1 MDKGTKYNIPSLIAL
16 RAFEAAGRHECFT
29 KAAQELSVTQSAIS
43 RQIKLL
49 EDQLGI
55 KVFDR
60 NGRNVKLSREGRKLH
75 LIVTDA
81 FGRLAEGARTAR
93 RTDDSK
99 TLVISMESVFAMKWL
114 APRLVDLM
122 STHPE
127 IDLRLSS
134 PTKEQDLNGEGVDA
148 AIIYGKEEST
158 RADKEELFRG
168 EFFPVCSPAI
178 ANGIHA
184 LSTPL
189 DLAGATLLHGSFKED
204 WRQWLLE
211 AGYPQIDCSQGP
223 RFSDEGALIQAAIS
237 GLGVGLGRS
246 LLVEGDLATG
256 GLIEPFDIR
265 VTSSRS
271 TWLAVP
277 RSGMPH
283 PHLALFRSW
292 LKETLARDGHGDS
305 PERPEISNPAHHPDG
320 QTDTRPDMTSGF
332 NPVQSTRAA
341 PSRQIPETC
350 LPGGD

>member
-1 MDKGTKYNIPSLIAL
+1 MDKKSKYRIPSLIAL

-29 KAAQELSVTQSAIS
+29 KAAEELSVTQSAIS

-49 EDQLGI
+49 EDQLGV

-75 LIVTDA
+75 ITVVDA
-81 FGRLAEGARTAR
+81 FGRIEEGANTAR
-93 RTDDSK
+93 QTDDSK

-122 STHPE
+122 SSHPE

-134 PTKEQDLNGEGVDA
+134 PTNGLDLNSEGVDA
-148 AIIYGKEEST
+148 AIIYGKEKSIK
-158 RADKEELFRG
+158 ADKEELFRG
-168 EFFPVCSPAI
+168 EFFPVCSPAM

-184 LSTPL
+184 LSSPL
-189 DLAGATLLHGSFKED
+189 DLASATLLHGSFKED

-211 AGYPQIDCSQGP
+211 AGYPQIDCSGGP

-277 RSGMPH
+277 RSGLPH

-292 LKETLARDGHGDS
+292 LKNTLTRDGHGHS
-305 PERPEISNPAHHPDG
+305 PEHPEISNPARHSGG
-320 QTDTRPDMTSGF
+320 QTDTRPHITSGF
-332 NPVQSTRAA
+332 HPAQTPRTA
-341 PSRQIPETC
+341 PRRQISETC
-350 LPGGD
+350 LPGSD